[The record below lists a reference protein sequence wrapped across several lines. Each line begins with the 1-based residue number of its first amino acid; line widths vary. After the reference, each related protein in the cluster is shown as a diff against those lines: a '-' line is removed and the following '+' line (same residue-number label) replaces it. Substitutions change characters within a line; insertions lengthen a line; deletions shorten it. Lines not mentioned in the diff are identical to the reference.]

1 MKIAYIV
8 PSLVNKGPVLVAQ
21 MLTNLM
27 TANGHECTVFYFD
40 EKKELEFP
48 CSTYRI
54 SLWRKIDFAAY
65 DIVHSHGFRPDIYVF
80 LHKPR
85 KGCTK
90 FISTLHNY
98 IFDDLRLKYNKLTA
112 FIFGNLWIRILK
124 CHNKICTLSKDAKQ
138 YYARWFAPSNLT
150 YAYNSIVISS
160 LTALTREEEKI
171 VSDFKEGY
179 KLIGINASLIK
190 RKGIDMIIKVLPDL
204 PNCKLFVVGSGKEYK
219 PLTRLAQQY
228 QVSDR
233 VLLIGYVKDA
243 GRFLPYYDLYA
254 MPSRSEGFGIA
265 LMEAAYMKIPIVCSD
280 IDIFKELFS
289 EREVTFFSLLN
300 QGTLVDA
307 VKTALV
313 QRKTLAAYEKFMNCY
328 SPQKMYEHYLSIYTS
343 SNDPSI

>member
-48 CSTYRI
+48 CTAYRI
-54 SLWRKIDFAAY
+54 SLWQKIDFAPY
-65 DIVHSHGFRPDIYVF
+65 DIVHSHGLRPDIYVF

-98 IFDDLRLKYNKLTA
+98 IFEDLRLKYNKLTA
-112 FIFGNLWIRILK
+112 FIFGNLWIGILK
-124 CHNKICTLSKDAKQ
+124 RHDKICTLSKDAKQ
-138 YYARWFAPSNLT
+138 YYARWLNPSKLT
-150 YAYNSIVISS
+150 YAYNSIAITS

-171 VSDFKEGY
+171 VSDFKDGY

-190 RKGIDMIIKVLPDL
+190 RKGIDIIIKVLPDL
-204 PNCKLFVVGSGKEYK
+204 PDCKLFVVGSGKEYK
-219 PLTRLAQQY
+219 PLTRLAHQY

-289 EREVTFFSLLN
+289 EIEVTFFSLSN
-300 QGTLVDA
+300 QRTLVDA

-313 QRKTLAAYEKFMNCY
+313 QGKTLAAHERFMNCY
-328 SPQKMYEHYLSIYTS
+328 SPQKMYDRYLSIYAS
-343 SNDPSI
+343 LNAPSI